1 MTMNLPKE
9 ERELYQAFLALSSV
23 NECYAF
29 IRDLCTPA
37 EIKSMQERWLVA
49 QLLHQTKLSY
59 REIHD
64 KTGVSIATITRVARF
79 LHHEKYLGYKTQ
91 LDNKA
96 KKEVPV
102 AA

>member
-9 ERELYQAFLALSSV
+9 EKELYQAILSLGSV
-23 NECYAF
+23 DECFAYF
-29 IRDLCTPA
+29 RDLCTPA

-49 QLLHQTKLSY
+49 QLLYTTNLSY

-79 LHHEKYLGYKTQ
+79 LHHEKYHGYKT
-91 LDNKA
+91 LLEKA
-96 KKEVPV
+96 GKKEAV